1 MAHGYTQ
8 EQGIDYEDVF
18 SYVPRLEIV
27 KLMLS
32 ITAQK
37 EWKVFHMDVKLA
49 FFEWWSQWRN

>member
-49 FFEWWSQWRN
+49 FFEW